1 MLCSKAYIKPNPT
14 IMSEKN
20 ESDLAVWEKI
30 VYTPTSSPPES
41 VLANISEPRTTVEI
55 PTVISDA
62 LTIDKKPGDD
72 KNGITIRP
80 AKKRLPRVRLEPTV
94 RECNWE
100 QFKNHY
106 SVQDATHAIDV
117 LLAGDELDEEMEDE
131 QLRRLSAKQR
141 KKFLAG
147 QARKP
152 LQHSG
157 VAREHQE
164 RLIKRVRINS
174 PAVLS
179 LLSKVTG
186 DEFCVTKPLTFL
198 RPFKSLIHF
207 HDKMEERFASLKAR
221 VGQPGESATGVT
233 NPKHTSAAI
242 EGVRAYEEVKAYIEF
257 VKDRLL
263 PIYHKFDKL
272 DYTHQPKVRFSDL
285 WYLFR
290 YGEVVHLREDPE
302 AGNRLAP
309 SQKPTD
315 QQLWRVYWIQR
326 AATDW
331 RAADL
336 KDENAKLRR
345 NDLPKP
351 DEITISCYYIDFDG
365 KSYTGVWRYFVI
377 PEFEGEVDITSLS
390 VFPIR
395 FQRGYENTLQHCRE
409 RGQRFR
415 DLLSRQ
421 HIPVRHDGWTLA
433 YKPSGYLLRNK
444 PNDENKTAD
453 EDEEE
458 KSKDD
463 QDMKWR
469 EVSEYIEGDVIIDFE
484 EAYKAHPSWK
494 PQYATW
500 RKSNLNTDT
509 QEDSVAII
517 QWTGPDRTKV
527 VQKTN
532 EIIIAADDVGSLE
545 WNRLADKDDF
555 AIDESVRVTEKDPS
569 KQTFSPDDIALLPAR
584 LMGYSLR
591 HGRFIN
597 VDIANIKELSAHSD
611 DLGKLLI
618 PDADRSFISAMM
630 QDHYDQQDMQKRSQ
644 STRITGITR
653 VALKILLHGPTG
665 VGKTTTAEALS
676 AAHRKGL
683 LTISCGDLG
692 TDIEIM
698 EDKLLDTIHLA
709 KKRNCILLINEMEN
723 ILSHQE
729 QNHNLS
735 RNALMSGRSENS
747 HSDLVT
753 NNPSFVSNSE

>member
-1 MLCSKAYIKPNPT
+1 MKPDPI
-14 IMSEKN
+14 IMSEKK

-41 VLANISEPRTTVEI
+41 VLANISEPCTTVEI
-55 PTVISDA
+55 PTDISEA
-62 LTIDKKPGDD
+62 QARDKKPGDV

-106 SVQDATHAIDV
+106 SVQDATHTIDV
-117 LLAGDELDEEMEDE
+117 LFAGDELDEEMEEE
-131 QLRRLSAKQR
+131 QLRRLSAKQKR
-141 KKFLAG
+141 KFLAAH
-147 QARKP
+147 ARKP
-152 LQHSG
+152 LHRSK
-157 VAREHQE
+157 EHQE

-186 DEFCVTKPLTFL
+186 DDFCVTTPLTFL
-198 RPFKSLIHF
+198 RPFKSLIYF
-207 HDKMEERFASLKAR
+207 HDKMEERFAGLEAR
-221 VGQPGESATGVT
+221 VRHPGEVATGV
-233 NPKHTSAAI
+233 PSAKNSSTAI
-242 EGVRAYEEVKAYIEF
+242 EGFRAYEEVKAYIDF
-257 VKDRLL
+257 VDDRIL

-272 DYTHQPKVRFSDL
+272 DHTHQPKVRFSDL

-302 AGNRLAP
+302 VGNRLSP
-309 SQKPTD
+309 SQKPTG

-331 RAADL
+331 RVGDL
-336 KDENAKLRR
+336 KDENAELRR
-345 NDLPKP
+345 NNLPEP
-351 DEITISCYYIDFDG
+351 EEITISCYYIDFNG

-377 PEFEGEVDITSLS
+377 PQFEGEVDVTSLPI
-390 VFPIR
+390 FPIR
-395 FQRGYENTLQHCRE
+395 FQRGYEATLHYCRE

-415 DLLSRQ
+415 DLLSQQ

-433 YKPSGYLLRNK
+433 HKPSGYLLRDELT
-444 PNDENKTAD
+444 DENKKAN

-463 QDMKWR
+463 EGMKGR
-469 EVSEYIEGDVIIDFE
+469 EVSEYIDSDIIIDFE
-484 EAYKAHPSWK
+484 EAFKAHPSWE

-509 QEDSVAII
+509 QEDNFAII
-517 QWTGPDRTKV
+517 QWFGPDRTKV

-532 EIIIAADDVGSLE
+532 EMVVAADDVGSLE

-569 KQTFSPDDIALLPAR
+569 KQTFSSDDIALLPSR

-597 VDIANIKELSAHSD
+597 VDIANIKELPTDSD
-611 DLGKLLI
+611 HFGKLLI
-618 PDADRSFISAMM
+618 PDADRFFISAMM
-630 QDHYDQQDMQKRSQ
+630 QDHYDKQDMQKKPQ
-644 STRITGITR
+644 STGTTRAPR
-653 VALKILLHGPTG
+653 VALKILLHGPSG
-665 VGKTTTAEALS
+665 VGKTTTAKAFS
-676 AAHRKGL
+676 AAHSKGL

-692 TDIEIM
+692 TDIEMI
-698 EDKLLDTIHLA
+698 EERLLDNIRLA
-709 KKRNCILLINEMEN
+709 KKWDCLLLINETEN
-723 ILSHQE
+723 LLSHQE
-729 QNHNLS
+729 QGHSFS
-735 RNALMSGRSENS
+735 RNALMSGKSRDFS
-747 HSDLVT
+747 
-753 NNPSFVSNSE
+753 